1 MAKPIFIFSL
11 PRSGSTLLQRL
22 LMSSGECASL
32 GEPTLL
38 LRFLGDGSRVARYTS
53 YRETNLEASLCDIR
67 KKWDGFDQVYNR
79 RVNDLMSEVYDNL
92 AEGKR
97 YFLDKT
103 PRYTLIAEEIKE
115 CFPDAKFIVLWRHPL
130 AIAAS
135 ITSTFFK
142 NKWRFEDFEIDLTIG
157 LDRLNDFERNHAD
170 EICSIRY
177 EDLAQ
182 SPAKVLGKIG
192 HYLGIDQLA
201 LRAAEKLPEST
212 GGTLGDP
219 TGTKKYTTISSNSRD
234 QWIHEYNNWYRRKW
248 ARDYFKH
255 SRSKWLADKGYTL
268 PEIITSDN
276 GGAYLTGLKEKIYVK
291 TKRRSRERRMIRAMH
306 KDFLTPQKHNAPK
319 N

>member
-79 RVNDLMSEVYDNL
+79 RVNDLMTEVYDNL

-142 NKWRFEDFEIDLTIG
+142 NKWRFEDFEIDLTVG

-170 EICSIRY
+170 AICSIRY

-219 TGTKKYTTISSNSRD
+219 TGTKKYTVISSNSRD

-255 SRSKWLADKGYTL
+255 SRSKWLADKGYSL

-306 KDFLTPQKHNAPK
+306 KDFLTPQKYNAPK